1 MVADRTETRL
11 SIPYELEV
19 VMNSFVDLRWVERA
33 AARLVVLDELLSYE
47 DALSMARALA
57 LQPAFKMA
65 EPEGVVDQFFARE
78 GRLRR
83 PAKRFEALTQ
93 LGEAGP
99 AAASA

>member
-1 MVADRTETRL
+1 
-11 SIPYELEV
+11 
-19 VMNSFVDLRWVERA
+19 MNSFVDLRWVERA

-57 LQPAFKMA
+57 LQPAFKTT
-65 EPEGVVDQFFARE
+65 EPEGLVDKVFAQE

-83 PAKRFEALTQ
+83 PAKRSEALTQ
-93 LGEAGP
+93 SGESGP